1 MTETEGMQV
10 PRPSRC
16 RRVCESPAYDSF
28 APAGVPA
35 GGTVRLTLDEYEAI
49 RLIDLEGLTHEET
62 ALRMEISRTTVTEI
76 CQQARRKLAD
86 CLVNGRRLVIAGG
99 NYRLCDGG
107 GACPCQP
114 CPRRTAAPPVPI
126 RTIRKGT
133 DTMRIAVTYENGN
146 VFQHFGHTA
155 QFKLY
160 DAEGGKVLRSQV
172 VDTNGQGHGA
182 LAGFLTAAGV
192 DTLICGGIGGGAQAA
207 LANAGIRLFAGV
219 SGPADQAVE
228 ALLAGSLAFD
238 PNAHCDHH
246 VHGEGHHCGEHHCG
260 EDKHGCAGHGA

>member
-1 MTETEGMQV
+1 
-10 PRPSRC
+10 
-16 RRVCESPAYDSF
+16 
-28 APAGVPA
+28 
-35 GGTVRLTLDEYEAI
+35 
-49 RLIDLEGLTHEET
+49 
-62 ALRMEISRTTVTEI
+62 
-76 CQQARRKLAD
+76 
-86 CLVNGRRLVIAGG
+86 
-99 NYRLCDGG
+99 
-107 GACPCQP
+107 
-114 CPRRTAAPPVPI
+114 
-126 RTIRKGT
+126 
-133 DTMRIAVTYENGN
+133 MRIAVTYENGN

-160 DAEGGKVLRSQV
+160 DAEDGKILRSQV

-246 VHGEGHHCGEHHCG
+246 AHGEGHHCGEHHCG

>member
-1 MTETEGMQV
+1 MA
-10 PRPSRC
+10 RPCKR
-16 RRVCESPAYDSF
+16 RRVWMEPEYSRFLPDGTPAEGCE
-28 APAGVPA
+28 VL
-35 GGTVRLTLDEYEAI
+35 TVDEFEAI
-49 RLIDLEGLTHEET
+49 RLLDLESLTQEQC
-62 ALRMEISRTTVTEI
+62 ARQMGIARSTVADI
-76 CQQARRKLAD
+76 CESARRKIAGS
-86 CLVNGRRLVIAGG
+86 LVYGRPLVISGG
-99 NYRLCDGG
+99 HYHICGAGG
-107 GACPCQP
+107 GA
-114 CPRRTAAPPVPI
+114 PVPPL
-126 RTIRKGT
+126 TRKEAVQ
-133 DTMRIAVTYENGN
+133 MRIAVTYENGM
-146 VFQHFGHTA
+146 VFQHFGHTEH
-155 QFKLY
+155 FKLY
-160 DAEGGKVLRSQV
+160 DVEDGHVTAAQV

-246 VHGEGHHCGEHHCG
+246 AHGEGHHCGEHHCG